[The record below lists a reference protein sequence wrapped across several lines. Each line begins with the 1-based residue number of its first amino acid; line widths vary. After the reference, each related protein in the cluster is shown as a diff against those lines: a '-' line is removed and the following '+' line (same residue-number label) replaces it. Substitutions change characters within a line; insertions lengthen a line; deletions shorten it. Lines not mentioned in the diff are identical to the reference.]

1 MCCQRSTNERGM
13 ERPCRHLFYPCG
25 RPNSHLGQPRDNLMH
40 TIPFALRGT
49 SFPKRIKQTSEKAK
63 PSRKRQWAVFGRSGI
78 AAEQNDC
85 VVVAC
90 RSNEH
95 AASVRLLA
103 YTENP
108 SGVLGF
114 HVLSNHFFPLT
125 ATAFS
130 NTIRPQTTKTDGKVV
145 KRIEIGCKE
154 VRNKW

>member
-1 MCCQRSTNERGM
+1 MFCSVSIAHSKGEWNDLAATCFIPADDQILTS
-13 ERPCRHLFYPCG
+13 
-25 RPNSHLGQPRDNLMH
+25 DNLMH

-49 SFPKRIKQTSEKAK
+49 SFPKRTKQTSEKAK

-114 HVLSNHFFPLT
+114 HVLSNHFFP
-125 ATAFS
+125 
-130 NTIRPQTTKTDGKVV
+130 
-145 KRIEIGCKE
+145 
-154 VRNKW
+154 